1 VGAGSHDSR
10 EGSSGRLL
18 WALAHTAPALATHST
33 VRDPT
38 LTRCVCDAQDE
49 SRRAALVSA
58 LVLAGCVDV
67 EVTAGRVSGRK
78 PAWEVRKQAAS

>member
-1 VGAGSHDSR
+1 VRGVVVVFCGH
-10 EGSSGRLL
+10 L
-18 WALAHTAPALATHST
+18 HTAPALATHST

-38 LTRCVCDAQDE
+38 LTLCVFDAQDE

-78 PAWEVRKQAAS
+78 PAWEVRKQHIERDARGR